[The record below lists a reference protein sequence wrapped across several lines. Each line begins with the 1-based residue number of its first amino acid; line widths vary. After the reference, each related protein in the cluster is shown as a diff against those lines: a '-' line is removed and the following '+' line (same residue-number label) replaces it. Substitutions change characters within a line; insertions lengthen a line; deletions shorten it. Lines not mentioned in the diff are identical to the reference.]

1 MSPLIEEILAQ
12 ANSSFESFVDDLT
25 SFIGI
30 PSISGNDEY
39 HDDIRKAVDWLQK
52 RLSNLPFE
60 RLEVFETTSNPIV
73 YAESVSATPKMPM
86 VLIYGHYDVQPAIA
100 IDDWKTDP
108 FNAEIKGDYLYGRGA
123 SDMKGQVLAYISAIE
138 AILNTGPFPINI
150 KLLLEGDEE
159 VDPEPLAEFLRE
171 NSELLTCDFSLNCDA
186 MLIGINEPTIVYGL
200 RGGTECTLEI
210 VGPTTDI
217 HGGLNAGVIENPIHV
232 LSRLLA
238 GLVDEA
244 GQVTMPGFYDQ
255 VREMEPEE
263 RAELARLP
271 LNDEYYK
278 RFCGAPALLGD
289 AEFLPVERTGARPA
303 MNVSM
308 FRGGSEKGSIPSRAI
323 ASINFLLVPDQD
335 PILFKIIVIF
345 HNLSLTALF
354 LNNLLQLKSIFQLKL
369 LFLAKPFQYNH
380 PVKFFSG

>member
-1 MSPLIEEILAQ
+1 MSTLLQEIIDQSDA
-12 ANSSFESFVDDLT
+12 SFGGLVDDLR
-25 SFIGI
+25 SFVGI
-30 PSISGNDEY
+30 PSISGSAE
-39 HDDIRKAVDWLQK
+39 HLDDIQHAVQWIKK
-52 RLSNLPFE
+52 RLSGLSLD
-60 RLEVFETTSNPIV
+60 RLVVFETTSNPIL
-73 YAESVSATPKMPM
+73 YAEIKSDEPGMPT
-86 VLIYGHYDVQPAIA
+86 VLIYGHYDVQPAVA
-100 IDDWKTDP
+100 INDWKTDP
-108 FNAEIKGDYLYGRGA
+108 FKAEIKGDYLYGRGA

-138 AILNTGPFPINI
+138 AILKSGSFPINI

-171 NSELLTCDFSLNCDA
+171 NAELLTCDFSLNCDA

-210 VGPTTDI
+210 VGPATDI

-238 GLVDEA
+238 GLLDEA
-244 GQVTMPGFYDQ
+244 GQVTLPGFFEK

-278 RFCGAPALLGD
+278 RISGAPAITGE

-303 MNVSM
+303 VNVSM
-308 FRGGSEKGSIPSRAI
+308 FSGGSEKGSIPSTAVANI
-323 ASINFLLVPDQD
+323 SFLLVPDQD
-335 PILFKIIVIF
+335 PEEI
-345 HNLSLTALF
+345 
-354 LNNLLQLKSIFQLKL
+354 
-369 LFLAKPFQYNH
+369 
-380 PVKFFSG
+380 